1 MEYLLILALFI
12 TIPVCV
18 GTITA
23 KLLQASALPTPV
35 SAVAVLT
42 AATRHRHECCL

>member
-1 MEYLLILALFI
+1 MGYLLILPLFI

-23 KLLQASALPTPV
+23 KLLQASTLQTLL
-35 SAVAVLT
+35 SAAAVHT
-42 AATRHRHECCL
+42 AETRQRQECCL